1 MMLSKLITA
10 SCKIQL
16 LTGIL
21 LENSSEVASEAIG
34 RIFGEFSPSY
44 SPQEALEPDHRFIID
59 EIIGMSGRILL
70 SYWHEV
76 VT

>member
-44 SPQEALEPDHRFIID
+44 SQEALEPDHRFIID
-59 EIIGMSGRILL
+59 EIIGMAGRILL
-70 SYWHEV
+70 SYWYEV

>member
-21 LENSSEVASEAIG
+21 LKNSSEVASEAIG
-34 RIFGEFSPSY
+34 RIFGEFSPY
-44 SPQEALEPDHRFIID
+44 SQEALEPDHRFIID

-70 SYWHEV
+70 SYWYEV